1 MDIITQK
8 WEKRYKKEVNRKLN
22 MDKKMAPEG
31 ITGAKRRNESKI

>member
-8 WEKRYKKEVNRKLN
+8 WEKRYKKEVNRKRN

>member
-1 MDIITQK
+1 M
-8 WEKRYKKEVNRKLN
+8 YKKRANCKLN